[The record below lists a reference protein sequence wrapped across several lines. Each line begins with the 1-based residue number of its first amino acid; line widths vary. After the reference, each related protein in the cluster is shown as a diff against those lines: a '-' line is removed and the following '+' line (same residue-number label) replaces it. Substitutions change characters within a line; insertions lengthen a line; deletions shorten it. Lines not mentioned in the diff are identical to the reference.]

1 MDFLITNAKLVDTH
15 SKKIFNGGVAVVGT
29 RIIEIYHEDSSIP
42 VNHFDR
48 VIDAKGKYLL
58 PGLFD
63 VHSKSDLSAL
73 VDPSRISALSQG
85 ILVEVIGQDAF
96 SVAPVSNKN
105 YLLHT
110 EHVFSSLGNPQL
122 KWKWETV
129 FQYLDNLHL
138 KTASNF
144 LFYSPHST
152 MRFECSLNPNLSST
166 GLSALEY
173 VFEKAMDDGAIG
185 LSISSHVEP
194 SSIAWNDDR
203 ELSILLKI
211 LQKKNGIL
219 CVNIERSKNVLKD
232 VDKAITLARN
242 HEIRLHISRVLP
254 TNINYVE
261 SMLSIIDKRKKETQ
275 GIIVD
280 LSPYHSRLLKLVD
293 LLPKSMRGDSS
304 EEIRIKFKKPENIR
318 TLLSGSDYNESEL
331 ENLRLITSSKKDMKK
346 YEGVSLESISMEKNE
361 TVYDTLLG
369 LMTTDLDKVFLEH
382 DLLETENLKKIFEH
396 PFVLPATTGYL
407 EGRYL
412 PDMFSAIP
420 TYFNNY
426 SKSDINNL
434 VMKLSSVPS
443 EFYKIKWG
451 IKKGLKANLI
461 LLDAEGFIGESN
473 YVDPR
478 KLTEGVDLVVVNG
491 KIALDK
497 GKATGSRTG
506 EVLSWV

>member
-1 MDFLITNAKLVDTH
+1 MDFLITNAKLVDPH
-15 SKKIFNGGVAVVGT
+15 SKKIFTGGIAVVGT
-29 RIIEIYHEDSSIP
+29 RIIEIYHAEPSIP
-42 VNHFDR
+42 VDHFDR

-58 PGLFD
+58 PGFFD
-63 VHSKSDLSAL
+63 VHSKSDLSAI

-85 ILVEVIGQDAF
+85 ILVEVVGQDAF
-96 SVAPVSNKN
+96 SVAPVSSKN
-105 YLLHT
+105 CLLHT
-110 EHVFSSLGNPQL
+110 EQAFSSLGNPQL

-144 LFYSPHST
+144 LFYSPHGT

-185 LSISSHVEP
+185 LSISSHKEP

-203 ELSILLKI
+203 ELSALLKI
-211 LQKKNGIL
+211 LQKKDGVL

-232 VDKAITLARN
+232 IDKAITLSRN
-242 HEIRLHISRVLP
+242 YGLRLHISRVLP
-254 TNINYVE
+254 TNINHID
-261 SMLSIIDKRKKETQ
+261 SMLSIIDKRRKETQ
-275 GIIVD
+275 DLIVD
-280 LSPYHSRLLKLVD
+280 LSPYHNRLLKLVD
-293 LLPKSMRGDSS
+293 ILPKSMRGDSS

-331 ENLRLITSSKKDMKK
+331 ENLKLITSSKKDMKK
-346 YEGVSLESISMEKNE
+346 YEGVSLDNISMEKNE
-361 TVYDTLLG
+361 TVYDTILG
-369 LMTTDLDKVFLEH
+369 LMATDLEKVFLEQ
-382 DLLETENLKKIFEH
+382 DLLEAESLKKIFEH
-396 PFVLPATTGYL
+396 PFIIPATTGYM

-412 PDMFSAIP
+412 PDMFSTIP

-426 SKSDINNL
+426 SKGDINNL
-434 VMKLSSVPS
+434 VLKLSSLPS
-443 EFYKIKWG
+443 GFYKIKWG
-451 IKKGLKANLI
+451 IKKGLKANFI
-461 LLDAEGFIGESN
+461 LLDAEGFIGESS

-478 KLTEGVDLVVVNG
+478 KLTEGIDLAVVNG